1 MKIDLITADA
11 SPLIHLSYI
20 GQLDLLKK
28 VGHVRIPD
36 LVAME
41 ATIPGKPGSTEI
53 SEWIAKGVEEGSVAI
68 EFTSTGELLQLA
80 RLTKPDHR
88 IKDGG
93 ERAILD
99 WLIDNVEA
107 SGLTAMV
114 VYENGKVPKLIR
126 NHDQELDSAVFTTR
140 AFLTWCENKGY
151 VPNAE
156 SLWEKLVDQVP
167 TINPRREVHLSG
179 KLADEGFKP

>member
-11 SPLIHLSYI
+11 SPLIHLSAI

-28 VGHVRIPD
+28 VGHVKIPD

-41 ATIPGKPGSTEI
+41 ATISGKPGADEI
-53 SEWIAKGVEEGSVAI
+53 SEWISRGVADGSVTI
-68 EFTSTGELLQLA
+68 EFTSTGELLHLA

-107 SGLTAMV
+107 SGLSAMV

-140 AFLTWCENKGY
+140 AFLSWCERKGY
-151 VPNAE
+151 VNDAE
-156 SLWEKLVDQVP
+156 GLWAKLVEKVP
-167 TINPRREVHLSG
+167 TINPKREMHLSG
-179 KLADEGFKP
+179 RLADQGFQP